1 MQSYPCILPDVIPV
15 RQTRSL
21 PTDFLQIPPRRGH
34 PCLRLCTFRYL
45 DVLGTLTR
53 QIIPMPGAHKK
64 VDLGSTFIFHIIY
77 RELVFHSFLTLFTT
91 TTSADFLYSMFTSRS
106 TFGIEYKTSPGKVY
120 YLPFHL
126 SATFTTYVFFL
137 CSYWTLTCYAVLS
150 LYPA

>member
-53 QIIPMPGAHKK
+53 
-64 VDLGSTFIFHIIY
+64 
-77 RELVFHSFLTLFTT
+77 
-91 TTSADFLYSMFTSRS
+91 
-106 TFGIEYKTSPGKVY
+106 
-120 YLPFHL
+120 
-126 SATFTTYVFFL
+126 
-137 CSYWTLTCYAVLS
+137 
-150 LYPA
+150 